1 VRDASAT
8 QHDDDAA
15 PSLQHGSDDEGG
27 CLPQICNV
35 ATGLPSCGEQLAPG
49 SQKAKVRGGT
59 PATKDEHDG
68 VASLGLPLR
77 VSGKGTTPMTPGTS
91 LMMTPGISS
100 MTGSSTEQYLKANA
114 PTIKFQAPVVS
125 KDEDSDDY
133 DDLAVVFT
141 PSLSSCKSVTD
152 GVLGKAEQRQNEAV
166 GLLEYI
172 QRSVCWCATRAG
184 PELEGAAA
192 PLDSAQSAPRS
203 PMGRQSL
210 LPSAHVFPADDTLGS
225 SPLSSAVCKKATLKV
240 PGR

>member
-114 PTIKFQAPVVS
+114 PTIILS
-125 KDEDSDDY
+125 KDEDSNDY
-133 DDLAVVFT
+133 DDLAVAFT
-141 PSLSSCKSVTD
+141 PSLGSCKSVTD

-172 QRSVCWCATRAG
+172 QRSVCFCATRAG
-184 PELEGAAA
+184 PGLEGAAA
-192 PLDSAQSAPRS
+192 PFDSAQPVPRS
-203 PMGRQSL
+203 PIDTQPSL
-210 LPSAHVFPADDTLGS
+210 LRDHSLGS
-225 SPLSSAVCKKATLKV
+225 SPFSSAVRKKATLKV
-240 PGR
+240 PDR